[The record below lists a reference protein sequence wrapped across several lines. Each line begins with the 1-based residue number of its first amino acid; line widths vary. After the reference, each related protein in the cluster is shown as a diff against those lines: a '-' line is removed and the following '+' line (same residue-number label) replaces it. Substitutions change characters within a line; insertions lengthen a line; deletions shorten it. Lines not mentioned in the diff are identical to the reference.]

1 MAILQPVQVYP
12 AQVGGGLSH
21 ILKRVYE
28 IRRRRFSYILSLILL
43 YPLTCNRPRANPNLN
58 TGVTVFYLPH
68 VPLQLVYNYRS
79 CYHRR
84 ASASTTYTT
93 YKRKKPTV
101 VTPNALAVD
110 IYNVYN
116 NGVVVAV
123 LLLLLLLTATIIPL
137 PLHYNTISYNDR
149 TTAKEKQQPGK

>member
-1 MAILQPVQVYP
+1 
-12 AQVGGGLSH
+12 
-21 ILKRVYE
+21 
-28 IRRRRFSYILSLILL
+28 
-43 YPLTCNRPRANPNLN
+43 
-58 TGVTVFYLPH
+58 
-68 VPLQLVYNYRS
+68 
-79 CYHRR
+79 
-84 ASASTTYTT
+84 
-93 YKRKKPTV
+93 

-149 TTAKEKQQPGK
+149 TTAKEKQ